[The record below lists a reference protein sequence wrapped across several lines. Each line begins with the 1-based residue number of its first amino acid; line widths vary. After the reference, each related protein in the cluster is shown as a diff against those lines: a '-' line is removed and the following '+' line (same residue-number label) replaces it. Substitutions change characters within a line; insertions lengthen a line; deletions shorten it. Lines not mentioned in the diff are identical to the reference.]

1 MRLRPA
7 ESLLDRNASN
17 RRCRDSAIGSAGRTG
32 RISMT
37 NTTSD
42 SATVTLT
49 ERNFAEMVAAT
60 PRILVDFWAPWCG
73 PCRAVAP
80 VLEELAK
87 AEAGRIV
94 VAKVNVD
101 EEPTLAQRYQV
112 QAIPTLLFFKDGEI
126 KDTMVGAP
134 PKAELVRRI
143 NALA

>member
-1 MRLRPA
+1 M
-7 ESLLDRNASN
+7 SK
-17 RRCRDSAIGSAGRTG
+17 
-32 RISMT
+32 
-37 NTTSD
+37 TTAD

-60 PRILVDFWAPWCG
+60 PRMLVDFWAPWCG

-134 PKAELVRRI
+134 PKAELVRRL

>member
-1 MRLRPA
+1 
-7 ESLLDRNASN
+7 
-17 RRCRDSAIGSAGRTG
+17 
-32 RISMT
+32 MT

-42 SATVTLT
+42 TATVTLT

-60 PRILVDFWAPWCG
+60 PRMLVDFWAPWCG

-101 EEPTLAQRYQV
+101 EEPTLAQRYHV
-112 QAIPTLLFFKDGEI
+112 QAIPTLLFFKDGEV
-126 KDTMVGAP
+126 KDTLVGAP
-134 PKAELVRRI
+134 PKAELVRRH

>member
-1 MRLRPA
+1 
-7 ESLLDRNASN
+7 
-17 RRCRDSAIGSAGRTG
+17 
-32 RISMT
+32 MT

-42 SATVTLT
+42 TATVTLT

-60 PRILVDFWAPWCG
+60 PRMLVDFWAPWCG

-101 EEPTLAQRYQV
+101 EEPTLAQRYHV
-112 QAIPTLLFFKDGEI
+112 QAIPTLLFFKDGEV
-126 KDTMVGAP
+126 KDTLVGAP
-134 PKAELVRRI
+134 PKAELVRRL

>member
-1 MRLRPA
+1 
-7 ESLLDRNASN
+7 
-17 RRCRDSAIGSAGRTG
+17 
-32 RISMT
+32 MT

-49 ERNFAEMVAAT
+49 ERNFAEIIAAT
-60 PRILVDFWAPWCG
+60 PRMLVDFWAPWCG

-101 EEPTLAQRYQV
+101 EEPTLAQRYHV

-134 PKAELVRRI
+134 PKAELVRRL

>member
-1 MRLRPA
+1 
-7 ESLLDRNASN
+7 
-17 RRCRDSAIGSAGRTG
+17 
-32 RISMT
+32 MT

-60 PRILVDFWAPWCG
+60 PRMLVDFWAPWCG

-143 NALA
+143 NALV

>member
-1 MRLRPA
+1 
-7 ESLLDRNASN
+7 
-17 RRCRDSAIGSAGRTG
+17 
-32 RISMT
+32 MT

-60 PRILVDFWAPWCG
+60 PRMLVDFWAPWCG

-101 EEPTLAQRYQV
+101 EEPTLAQRYHV

-134 PKAELVRRI
+134 PKPELIRRLS
-143 NALA
+143 ALA

>member
-1 MRLRPA
+1 
-7 ESLLDRNASN
+7 
-17 RRCRDSAIGSAGRTG
+17 
-32 RISMT
+32 MT

-60 PRILVDFWAPWCG
+60 PRMLVDFWAPWCG

-101 EEPTLAQRYQV
+101 EEPTLAQRYHV
-112 QAIPTLLFFKDGEI
+112 HAIPTLLFFKDGEI
-126 KDTMVGAP
+126 KDTVVGAP
-134 PKAELVRRI
+134 PKAELVRRL

>member
-1 MRLRPA
+1 
-7 ESLLDRNASN
+7 
-17 RRCRDSAIGSAGRTG
+17 
-32 RISMT
+32 MT

-60 PRILVDFWAPWCG
+60 PRMLVDFWAPWCG

-101 EEPTLAQRYQV
+101 EEPTLAQRYHV

-126 KDTMVGAP
+126 KDTLVGAP
-134 PKAELVRRI
+134 PKAELVRRL

>member
-1 MRLRPA
+1 
-7 ESLLDRNASN
+7 
-17 RRCRDSAIGSAGRTG
+17 
-32 RISMT
+32 MT

-42 SATVTLT
+42 TATVTLT

-60 PRILVDFWAPWCG
+60 PRMLVDFWAPWCG

-112 QAIPTLLFFKDGEI
+112 QAIPTLLFFKDGEV
-126 KDTMVGAP
+126 KDTLVGAP
-134 PKAELVRRI
+134 PKAELVRRLD
-143 NALA
+143 ALA

>member
-1 MRLRPA
+1 
-7 ESLLDRNASN
+7 
-17 RRCRDSAIGSAGRTG
+17 
-32 RISMT
+32 MT

-42 SATVTLT
+42 TATVTLT

-60 PRILVDFWAPWCG
+60 PRMLVDFWAPWCG

-101 EEPTLAQRYQV
+101 EEPTLAQRYHV

-134 PKAELVRRI
+134 PKAEMVRRL

>member
-1 MRLRPA
+1 
-7 ESLLDRNASN
+7 
-17 RRCRDSAIGSAGRTG
+17 
-32 RISMT
+32 MT

-60 PRILVDFWAPWCG
+60 PRMLVDFWAPWCG

-101 EEPTLAQRYQV
+101 EEPTLAQRYHV
-112 QAIPTLLFFKDGEI
+112 QAVPTLLFFKDGEV

-134 PKAELVRRI
+134 PKAELVRRLS
-143 NALA
+143 ALA

>member
-1 MRLRPA
+1 
-7 ESLLDRNASN
+7 
-17 RRCRDSAIGSAGRTG
+17 
-32 RISMT
+32 MT

-60 PRILVDFWAPWCG
+60 PRMLVDFWAPWCG

>member
-1 MRLRPA
+1 
-7 ESLLDRNASN
+7 
-17 RRCRDSAIGSAGRTG
+17 
-32 RISMT
+32 MT

-101 EEPTLAQRYQV
+101 EEPTLAQRYNV

-143 NALA
+143 NALV

>member
-1 MRLRPA
+1 
-7 ESLLDRNASN
+7 
-17 RRCRDSAIGSAGRTG
+17 
-32 RISMT
+32 MT

-60 PRILVDFWAPWCG
+60 PRMLVDFWAPWCG

-101 EEPTLAQRYQV
+101 EEPTLAQRYHV
-112 QAIPTLLFFKDGEI
+112 QAIPTLLFFKDGEV
-126 KDTMVGAP
+126 KDTLVGAP
-134 PKAELVRRI
+134 PKAELVRRL

>member
-1 MRLRPA
+1 MA
-7 ESLLDRNASN
+7 NV
-17 RRCRDSAIGSAGRTG
+17 
-32 RISMT
+32 
-37 NTTSD
+37 TSD

-60 PRILVDFWAPWCG
+60 PRMLVDFWAPWCG

-101 EEPTLAQRYQV
+101 EEPTLAQRYHV

-134 PKAELVRRI
+134 PKAELVRRL
-143 NALA
+143 NSLV

>member
-1 MRLRPA
+1 
-7 ESLLDRNASN
+7 
-17 RRCRDSAIGSAGRTG
+17 
-32 RISMT
+32 MT

-60 PRILVDFWAPWCG
+60 PRMLVDFWAPWCG

-101 EEPTLAQRYQV
+101 EEPTLAQRYHV
-112 QAIPTLLFFKDGEI
+112 QAVPTLLFFKDGEI

-134 PKAELVRRI
+134 PKAELVRRL

>member
-1 MRLRPA
+1 
-7 ESLLDRNASN
+7 
-17 RRCRDSAIGSAGRTG
+17 
-32 RISMT
+32 MT

-60 PRILVDFWAPWCG
+60 PRMLVDFWAPWCG

-101 EEPTLAQRYQV
+101 EEPTLAQRYHV
-112 QAIPTLLFFKDGEI
+112 QAVPTLLFFKDGEI

-134 PKAELVRRI
+134 PKAELVRRLS
-143 NALA
+143 ALA

>member
-1 MRLRPA
+1 
-7 ESLLDRNASN
+7 
-17 RRCRDSAIGSAGRTG
+17 
-32 RISMT
+32 MT

-60 PRILVDFWAPWCG
+60 PRMLVDFWAPWCG

-101 EEPTLAQRYQV
+101 EEPTLAQRYHV
-112 QAIPTLLFFKDGEI
+112 QAIPTLLFFKDGEV
-126 KDTMVGAP
+126 KDTLVGAP
-134 PKAELVRRI
+134 PKAQLVRRL

>member
-1 MRLRPA
+1 
-7 ESLLDRNASN
+7 
-17 RRCRDSAIGSAGRTG
+17 
-32 RISMT
+32 MT

-60 PRILVDFWAPWCG
+60 PRMLVDFWAPWCG

-87 AEAGRIV
+87 TEAGRIV

-134 PKAELVRRI
+134 PKAELIRRI

>member
-1 MRLRPA
+1 
-7 ESLLDRNASN
+7 
-17 RRCRDSAIGSAGRTG
+17 
-32 RISMT
+32 MT

-49 ERNFAEMVAAT
+49 ERNFAEIIAAT
-60 PRILVDFWAPWCG
+60 PRMLVDFWAPWCG

-101 EEPTLAQRYQV
+101 EEPTLAQRYHV

-126 KDTMVGAP
+126 KDTLVGAP
-134 PKAELVRRI
+134 PKAELVRRL

>member
-1 MRLRPA
+1 
-7 ESLLDRNASN
+7 
-17 RRCRDSAIGSAGRTG
+17 
-32 RISMT
+32 MT

-101 EEPTLAQRYQV
+101 EEPTLAQRYNV

>member
-1 MRLRPA
+1 
-7 ESLLDRNASN
+7 
-17 RRCRDSAIGSAGRTG
+17 
-32 RISMT
+32 MT

-60 PRILVDFWAPWCG
+60 PRMLVDFWAPWCG

-101 EEPTLAQRYQV
+101 EEPTLAQRYNV

>member
-1 MRLRPA
+1 
-7 ESLLDRNASN
+7 
-17 RRCRDSAIGSAGRTG
+17 
-32 RISMT
+32 MT
-37 NTTSD
+37 NRTSD

-60 PRILVDFWAPWCG
+60 PRMLVDFWAPWCG

>member
-1 MRLRPA
+1 
-7 ESLLDRNASN
+7 
-17 RRCRDSAIGSAGRTG
+17 
-32 RISMT
+32 MT

-126 KDTMVGAP
+126 KDTLVGAP
-134 PKAELVRRI
+134 PKAELVRRL